1 MTQVIAAYNQNGLI
15 LASDSR
21 ATTFDAQ
28 GQSRNFTVAKL
39 FPLGNH
45 TAVVSGGAGV
55 SIPLSLALRHEVD
68 ERHLSDVD
76 DIVAFAGPFLSCGY
90 GRYLEK
96 HGPEQE
102 ELRRLN
108 FILAGCSLKAHPPLY
123 RLYLLES
130 ENNVLPL
137 SIFPLA
143 SLIVMPRNLGMEMR
157 LMKALQQGDS
167 LPQLLELSRE
177 FLEKMTTLRPGV
189 GPPFVFATITPQGYR
204 QVFL

>member
-1 MTQVIAAYNQNGLI
+1 LTQVIGAYNQNGLI

-21 ATTFDAQ
+21 ATTFDEE
-28 GQSRNFTVAKL
+28 GQSRHFTVSKL

-45 TAVVSGGAGV
+45 AAVVSGGAGV

-90 GRYLEK
+90 GRYLEE

-108 FILAGCSLKAHPPLY
+108 FILAGCSLKARSPLY

-137 SIFPLA
+137 RIFPLA

-167 LPQLLELSRE
+167 LPQLLDLSRE
-177 FLEKMTTLRPGV
+177 FLEKMAALRDGV

-204 QVFL
+204 QVIL